1 MERVVVYSAN
11 ALWWQPGM
19 ITTITLVPTWEILP
33 LRRLP
38 PPVPHQR
45 SHSGGG
51 DSMGHS
57 HTPHCWAALLKQ
69 ALTYILYLKGVG
81 CWKYISHLNF
91 IQFIYFLSFPSSHVL
106 AYNSWTV
113 FNEGYMNVFVKMHH
127 LANQINVTFR
137 IKSFSITMEIVENS
151 LHHDDFHLPWVPSG
165 RAIIWPGY
173 PPPTLG

>member
-69 ALTYILYLKGVG
+69 ALTYILYLKG
-81 CWKYISHLNF
+81 WLLKIYITFKFYTIHLLPLIPIITCF
-91 IQFIYFLSFPSSHVL
+91 SLQL
-106 AYNSWTV
+106 
-113 FNEGYMNVFVKMHH
+113 MNWFQWRLYECICKN
-127 LANQINVTFR
+127 A
-137 IKSFSITMEIVENS
+137 SFSKSNQCYI
-151 LHHDDFHLPWVPSG
+151 
-165 RAIIWPGY
+165 
-173 PPPTLG
+173 

>member
-33 LRRLP
+33 LRRPP

-91 IQFIYFLSFPSSHVL
+91 IQFIYFLLIPIITCFSL
-106 AYNSWTV
+106 QL
-113 FNEGYMNVFVKMHH
+113 MNWFQWRLYECICKN
-127 LANQINVTFR
+127 A
-137 IKSFSITMEIVENS
+137 SFSKSNQCYI
-151 LHHDDFHLPWVPSG
+151 
-165 RAIIWPGY
+165 
-173 PPPTLG
+173 

>member
-11 ALWWQPGM
+11 ASWWQSGM

-91 IQFIYFLSFPSSHVL
+91 IQFIYFLLIPIITCFSL
-106 AYNSWTV
+106 QL
-113 FNEGYMNVFVKMHH
+113 MNWFQWRLYECICKN
-127 LANQINVTFR
+127 A
-137 IKSFSITMEIVENS
+137 SFSKSNQCYI
-151 LHHDDFHLPWVPSG
+151 
-165 RAIIWPGY
+165 
-173 PPPTLG
+173 